1 MSQPPPPPGSRP
13 GSGPQPPQ
21 YGHPPQQPNPYVQP
35 PTHPQ
40 GQPPPPPPG
49 PYGPNPYAQAPT
61 QPLPG
66 YGHQPYPQYQQYP
79 PPPKRGRGAAVGILA
94 AVIAAVLVVG
104 AGVFFLATG
113 GAGGGPSDTPAKN
126 GGSGRPS
133 GDGPLRARALWDKRA
148 VRPPKS
154 EITAPVAEAWF
165 TGNAVVKTMPDALRS
180 FDIDSGRENWS
191 IPLSGDSCP
200 GPGPAVNDRL
210 VLQYGTDCDSV
221 IAVDIARGRKL
232 WAKKLPS
239 PDGRTSHSY
248 ARIALSGDTAAVSWI
263 GGSVAYRISTGAVL
277 WTPKAGSKCTD
288 KSYQGGPALVA
299 VVECG
304 GFGGDEYVQGLD
316 AGGAK
321 KWSWQVPN
329 GSEVYSV
336 ISTDPV
342 VVGLSAGSLSMT
354 DIVYLD
360 GGRMKSRISLGAGG
374 AEATYRIRCED
385 NRCTDVAVDGTTIYL
400 PTKTHTGSG
409 TSSTQTNEI
418 AALDLAT
425 GKPKW
430 LAEPDEQRELKIVGV
445 SGGKVVAY
453 QKNTYDRPGRL
464 VRLDPATRTFTL
476 FMELPENAKD
486 MENDFL
492 DTDASWWL
500 YKDHFFLT
508 SDHISASTGLTDRSI
523 AAFG

>member
-1 MSQPPPPPGSRP
+1 MSQPPPPPGNQP
-13 GSGPQPPQ
+13 GFGPQPPQ
-21 YGHPPQQPNPYVQP
+21 YGYPPQQPNPYAQP
-35 PTHPQ
+35 PAQPQ
-40 GQPPPPPPG
+40 DRQPPPPPPG

-66 YGHQPYPQYQQYP
+66 YGYQPYPQYPQ
-79 PPPKRGRGAAVGILA
+79 PPKRGNGKVVGIVA
-94 AVIAAVLVVG
+94 AAIAAVLVVG
-104 AGVFFLATG
+104 AGVFLATTG
-113 GAGGGPSDTPAKN
+113 GDDDGPADTPAK
-126 GGSGRPS
+126 GGSSRPA
-133 GDGPLRARALWDKRA
+133 GDGPLKARALWDKRA

-180 FDIDSGRENWS
+180 FDIDSGKENWS

-200 GPGPAVNDRL
+200 GPESPANDRL

-221 IAVDIARGRKL
+221 IAVDIAKGRKL

-239 PDGRTSHSY
+239 PNGRTSHSY
-248 ARIALSGDTAAVSWI
+248 SEIALTGDTAAVSWI

-277 WTPKAGSKCTD
+277 WTPKAGSECTD
-288 KSYQGGPALVA
+288 KGYHGGTALIA

-304 GFGGDEYVQGLD
+304 GFGGDEYVQGLGE
-316 AGGAK
+316 GGAK

-336 ISTDPV
+336 ISSDPV
-342 VVGLSAGSLSMT
+342 VVGLSAGSLSLT

-360 GGRMKSRISLGAGG
+360 GGKMKSRISLGAGG
-374 AEATYRIRCED
+374 ADATYRIRCED
-385 NRCTDVAVDGTTIYL
+385 NRCTNVAVDGTTIYL
-400 PTKTHTGSG
+400 PTKTHSGSG
-409 TSSTQTNEI
+409 ASYSQTNEI
-418 AALDLAT
+418 AALDLVT

-430 LAEPDEQRELKIVGV
+430 LAKPDEERELKIVGM

-453 QKNTYDRPGRL
+453 QKNTYDKPGRL
-464 VRLDPATRTFTL
+464 VRLDPATRAFSL
-476 FMELPENAKD
+476 FMELPENGKD

-492 DTDASWWL
+492 DSDSGRWL

-508 SDHISASTGLTDRSI
+508 SDHISASANLTDRSI